1 MTFPYSRLFGTRFDS
16 IGLFLDY
23 YRFQAASEIYGVGKN
38 IEAFFETLV
47 HTYLPSYVDF
57 IHRDIPSPVGS
68 TGSLETNGDAPRQKK
83 RRSPAPD
90 ASRDSPLHFS

>member
-1 MTFPYSRLFGTRFDS
+1 MTFLYSQLFGTWFDS
-16 IGLFLDY
+16 VGLCLDY

-47 HTYLPSYVDF
+47 QTYLPSYVDF